1 MPALENK
8 ELSSVTSSEETILAN
23 DTLDGSSSIPEP
35 TKLKNYKNIL
45 AIGIVVI
52 LVIGI
57 FFVIRH
63 KFSTWKKTMPNKK
76 DLSEETKKDNQ

>member
-1 MPALENK
+1 M
-8 ELSSVTSSEETILAN
+8 TSSEISQIAN
-23 DTLDGSSSIPEP
+23 DDQVSSPFTPEP
-35 TKLKNYKNIL
+35 TKSKSYKNIL

-76 DLSEETKKDNQ
+76 DLSEETKDGLK

>member
-1 MPALENK
+1 
-8 ELSSVTSSEETILAN
+8 VTSSDTPLAN
-23 DTLDGSSSIPEP
+23 DVLEGSSTP
-35 TKLKNYKNIL
+35 TKNHNYKNIL
-45 AIGIVVI
+45 AIGIVIV

-63 KFSTWKKTMPNKK
+63 KFTTWKKTMPNKK